1 MNPYAC
7 YPARRPGFR
16 SPVTRFAYPHYSP
29 ATSETLKTSAVAH
42 RPLANIIREDH
53 GYKIQLAVPGLTR
66 EQIKIELKDHHLII
80 TGPEATAETPKG
92 AIRKEFDYTGF
103 RREFR
108 LHKNA
113 DAENLSATM
122 EQGILTIV
130 VPDAKPETISISI
143 Q

>member
-16 SPVTRFAYPHYSP
+16 SPVNRFAFPHYTP
-29 ATSETLKTSAVAH
+29 TTNEALKTSTVAN
-42 RPLANIIREDH
+42 RPLANIIREDQA
-53 GYKIQLAVPGLTR
+53 YRIEMAVPGLTR
-66 EQIKIELKDHHLII
+66 EQIKIELKDHQLII
-80 TGPEATAETPKG
+80 TGPEANAETQKG
-92 AIRKEFDYTGF
+92 AIRKEFDYAGF

-113 DAENLSATM
+113 DAEHLSATM
-122 EQGILTIV
+122 SQGILTIV
-130 VPDAKPETISISI
+130 IPDAKPETISITV